1 MLQAGLSR
9 IGRAA
14 SGKVQFEFTDRLDY
28 LLLISARGISQ
39 STTDI
44 IAHPAGQV
52 KPILAANVRL
62 SWRAGTRGRQ
72 KYIETNLNPV
82 ASLSP

>member
-14 SGKVQFEFTDRLDY
+14 SGKVQFEFTGRLDFY
-28 LLLISARGISQ
+28 FFLKSARGISQ
-39 STTDI
+39 STTAI

-62 SWRAGTRGRQ
+62 SWRAGTRGR
-72 KYIETNLNPV
+72 
-82 ASLSP
+82 